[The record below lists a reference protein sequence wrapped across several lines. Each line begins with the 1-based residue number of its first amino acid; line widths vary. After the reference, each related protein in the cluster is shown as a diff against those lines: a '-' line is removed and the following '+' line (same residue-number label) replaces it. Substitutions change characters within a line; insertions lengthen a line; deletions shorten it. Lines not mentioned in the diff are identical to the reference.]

1 MNATTTRDR
10 TGVDRNGR
18 ATDTDKQIGAKIRE
32 RRILS
37 GLNQNQL
44 AERVGITYQ
53 QLHKY
58 ERGHNRVSAGRL
70 HQIAQVLGASIS
82 DFFEGVGAAGKD
94 ATVAQHHRLILN
106 LVQDVQAMSQDQ
118 AEAVAR
124 VARIIA
130 TAKAA

>member
-10 TGVDRNGR
+10 TGIDRNGR
-18 ATDTDKQIGAKIRE
+18 ATDIDKQIGVKIRE

-37 GLNQNQL
+37 GLNQKQL

-53 QLHKY
+53 QLNKY

-70 HQIAQVLGASIS
+70 HQIAEVLGTSIS
-82 DFFEGVGAAGKD
+82 DFFEGVGAAGKN
-94 ATVAQHHRLILN
+94 AAVAPHQRMILN
-106 LVQDVQAMSQDQ
+106 IVQDVQAMSQDQ

-124 VARIIA
+124 VARAIA